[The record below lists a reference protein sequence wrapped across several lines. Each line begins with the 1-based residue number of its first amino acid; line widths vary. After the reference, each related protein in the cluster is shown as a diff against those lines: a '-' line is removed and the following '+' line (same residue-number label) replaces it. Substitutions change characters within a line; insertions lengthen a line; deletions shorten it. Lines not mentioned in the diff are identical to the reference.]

1 MPLSPD
7 EQRILDEIEQ
17 RLAEEDPRLVE
28 AVSRTSLYTHLAR
41 RIKWS
46 LLAFCSFFK
55 PVIIMM
61 ALPTAVGGA
70 FLALLLGGSML
81 GIPSLIGFLM
91 LMVFLMIVPDLLWV
105 AATGFG
111 VMLASALLIYRYLKQ
126 LTLDQMRAMQ
136 QQSGRFSLTGLLA
149 RLAGRFRTPP
159 ATPPSS

>member
-46 LLAFCSFFK
+46 LL
-55 PVIIMM
+55 
-61 ALPTAVGGA
+61 
-70 FLALLLGGSML
+70 LLLA
-81 GIPSLIGFLM
+81 GFVL
-91 LMVFLMIVPDLLWV
+91 LMVFLIAVPDLPWV
-105 AATGFG
+105 AVLAFG
-111 VMLASALLIYRYLKQ
+111 VMLAASLMGYRYAKQ

-136 QQSGRFSLTGLLA
+136 QQSGPFSLTGLLA
-149 RLAGRFRTPP
+149 RIVGRFRTPP
-159 ATPPSS
+159 AAPPGS

>member
-46 LLAFCSFFK
+46 LLAF
-55 PVIIMM
+55 
-61 ALPTAVGGA
+61 AV
-70 FLALLLGGSML
+70 
-81 GIPSLIGFLM
+81 GFLM
-91 LMVFLMIVPDLLWV
+91 LMVFLMIVPDMLWV

-136 QQSGRFSLTGLLA
+136 QQSGRFALTGLLA

-159 ATPPSS
+159 PTPPSS

>member
-46 LLAFCSFFK
+46 LLAF
-55 PVIIMM
+55 
-61 ALPTAVGGA
+61 AV
-70 FLALLLGGSML
+70 
-81 GIPSLIGFLM
+81 GFLM
-91 LMVFLMIVPDLLWV
+91 LMVFLMIVPDMLWV

-111 VMLASALLIYRYLKQ
+111 VMLIYRYLKQ

>member
-46 LLAFCSFFK
+46 LL
-55 PVIIMM
+55 
-61 ALPTAVGGA
+61 
-70 FLALLLGGSML
+70 LLLA
-81 GIPSLIGFLM
+81 GFVL
-91 LMVFLMIVPDLLWV
+91 LMVFLIAVPDLPWV
-105 AATGFG
+105 AVLAFG
-111 VMLASALLIYRYLKQ
+111 VMLAGSLMGYRYAKQ

-136 QQSGRFSLTGLLA
+136 QQSGPFSLTGLLA
-149 RLAGRFRTPP
+149 RIVGRFRTPP
-159 ATPPSS
+159 TAPPGS

>member
-46 LLAFCSFFK
+46 ILAF
-55 PVIIMM
+55 
-61 ALPTAVGGA
+61 A
-70 FLALLLGGSML
+70 
-81 GIPSLIGFLM
+81 IGFLM
-91 LMVFLMIVPDLLWV
+91 LMVFLMFVPDLLWV

-111 VMLASALLIYRYLKQ
+111 IMLASALLIYRYLKQ

-159 ATPPSS
+159 PTPPTS